1 MKKIIQLP
9 LYIFI
14 SFLFV
19 NCSNDDVDTITL
31 GTETVTDADGNTY
44 STVKIGNQ
52 IWMAENLKTTKY
64 NDGTPITEYTFAL
77 FGNDW
82 MNLNNQDP
90 FYQWADTSDLNN
102 DFDEELPF
110 DYYGGMYNH
119 FAIETG
125 NLAPEGWR
133 IPTVEDFEE
142 LEDYLTNQ
150 GHTGEEATVLK
161 STSGWSSTSGNGTNI
176 YGFNGL
182 PNGYVNAFGGPTL
195 AAGTSTWATSEVSS
209 GSIGSQ
215 TRVNVSLFD
224 SGSINYDTSAIQI
237 GAAIR
242 CIKIQ

>member
-14 SFLFV
+14 SLLIV
-19 NCSNDDVDTITL
+19 NCSNDDADTITL
-31 GTETVTDADGNTY
+31 GPETVMDADGNTY
-44 STVKIGNQ
+44 SSVKIGNQ

-64 NDGTPITEYTFAL
+64 NNGNPITEYTFAE

-82 MNLNNQDP
+82 MNLSNQDP
-90 FYQWADTSDLNN
+90 FYQWADTNDLNN
-102 DFDEELPF
+102 DYDEELPV

-125 NLAPEGWR
+125 QLAPEGWR

-142 LEDYLTNQ
+142 LESYLTSQ
-150 GHTGEEATVLK
+150 GHTGNEATVLK
-161 STSGWSSTSGNGTNI
+161 SVSGWSSLSGNGTNL
-176 YGFNGL
+176 YNFNGL
-182 PNGYVNAFGGPTL
+182 PNGYVNALGGPTL
-195 AAGTSTWATSEVSS
+195 AGGISTWATTEVSS
-209 GSIGSQ
+209 GSIASQ

-224 SGSINYDTSAIQI
+224 DGAIRYDTSGIQI